1 MLRKAVEKRPSNTG
15 EEHSLPLSLLNGKI
29 VWRERVVEIKGVV
42 LASFFFGGGAIS
54 FFFNYVHIDL
64 SNCACT
70 GYILSDTCI
79 KNQNARKVKSLA
91 SYGSKDSKLIKS

>member
-42 LASFFFGGGAIS
+42 LASFFGGGQFL
-54 FFFNYVHIDL
+54 FFSIMFI
-64 SNCACT
+64 
-70 GYILSDTCI
+70 
-79 KNQNARKVKSLA
+79 
-91 SYGSKDSKLIKS
+91 